1 MTQAITLKLKI
12 MKLLK
17 SNYDN
22 KAVINHLRSS
32 LSIMES
38 TNEISFT
45 DNSFLECDITVFYKD
60 GNYELIIKD
69 KGLDANNLVVRQS
82 KSVAFNF
89 TNRTDTIKKI
99 LQELKIIN

>member
-1 MTQAITLKLKI
+1 

-22 KAVINHLRSS
+22 KAVINHLKSS

-45 DNSFLECDITVFYKD
+45 DNSFLECDITVYYKD
-60 GNYELIIKD
+60 GGYKLILKD
-69 KGLDANNLVVRQS
+69 KGLDTNNLVVSQS
-82 KSVAFNF
+82 KSITFNF
-89 TNRTDTIKKI
+89 TNRTDIIKKI
-99 LQELKIIN
+99 LQKLKIIN

>member
-1 MTQAITLKLKI
+1 

-22 KAVINHLRSS
+22 KEVINHLRSS

-45 DNSFLECDITVFYKD
+45 DNSFLECDITVYYEDGVYK
-60 GNYELIIKD
+60 LTLKD
-69 KGLDANNLVVRQS
+69 KGLDTNNLVVCQS
-82 KSVAFNF
+82 KSITFNF

-99 LQELKIIN
+99 LQKLRIIN